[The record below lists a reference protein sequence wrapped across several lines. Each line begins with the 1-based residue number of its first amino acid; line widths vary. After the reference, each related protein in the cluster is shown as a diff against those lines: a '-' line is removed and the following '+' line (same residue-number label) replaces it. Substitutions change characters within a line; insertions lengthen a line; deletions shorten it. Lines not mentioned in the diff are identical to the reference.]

1 MLVMRMSNLDVFLLS
16 LALIALSQSP
26 TSLLTKI
33 IVAIAGGWLLGAAF
47 VRFFFD
53 GGFGE

>member
-1 MLVMRMSNLDVFLLS
+1 MLVMRMSNFDVFLLS

>member
-1 MLVMRMSNLDVFLLS
+1 MRMSNLDVFLLS

-33 IVAIAGGWLLGAAF
+33 IVAIAGGWLLGASLM
-47 VRFFFD
+47 RFLIE
-53 GGFGE
+53 GGSGE